1 MADVT
6 VDVNSDL
13 QTMKGWEAV
22 CGTGLYDY
30 LTTGVN
36 FHDAALDAFV
46 DLGGNRIRTEIKS
59 GLVENSTDYF
69 GNYLADGRDYS
80 TNAAYSAVG
89 TNNWIPVNDDGNS
102 SNINAGGFQWSYV
115 DWEYDNFV
123 EPLSDKLAVRGETLF
138 WNMCYVHFSASNQL
152 HIDTAA
158 EYGELILATWQHL
171 DSTYGRVP
179 DALEIFLEPDNTASV
194 TGAELAAMII
204 AARDRLVAAGF
215 SKPYIIAPSTVS
227 GPNASVLYAA
237 IKSANATAAGYI
249 DEICYHRYVNVDQA
263 SQEII
268 GALRTSESKNTS
280 MLEWAD
286 TAATYIA
293 CFDDIRYG
301 EVSAWQ
307 QFSISYPFADVG
319 DSGWQYF
326 NSGAS
331 PTYTITEGQ
340 RTKYLR
346 HIFQFVRY
354 GAIRKD
360 VTNSNS
366 SYPGLAFENTN
377 GKYAVVVKCAS
388 SQTINVKD
396 LPAGTY
402 GIRYTTGDGSTTPS
416 AYFQTIANQTIGV
429 GEDVSFSMPGAGVVT
444 VFDVDYLTSP
454 AAPTTVALSGAVTMS
469 GVSLQ

>member
-286 TAATYIA
+286 TAATY
-293 CFDDIRYG
+293 
-301 EVSAWQ
+301 
-307 QFSISYPFADVG
+307 
-319 DSGWQYF
+319 
-326 NSGAS
+326 
-331 PTYTITEGQ
+331 
-340 RTKYLR
+340 
-346 HIFQFVRY
+346 
-354 GAIRKD
+354 
-360 VTNSNS
+360 
-366 SYPGLAFENTN
+366 